1 MTGSVAG
8 SVPGLFLKLCLAAI
22 PLLGVAW
29 LLDGPHHIGIV
40 VLEPE
45 YVSVIVGL
53 AVAAGFLLKPYRG
66 EPGWLELSLGLVA
79 IASWWWGTWNYSGWL
94 LDIVNRG
101 PEKWLPGLV
110 AMLLMIEAMRRNCG
124 TAVAIVVSIF
134 LLYGLYGFA
143 LPGLFESVETRPAK
157 VIIYLY
163 SDSNAVPGLVITVG
177 ATIVLAFILM
187 GKVMEMSG
195 ASAFFTDTAMAL
207 LGHRRG
213 GPAKVA
219 VVASSIF
226 GTVNGT
232 TVGNIMTTGVIT
244 IPLMKRTGFP
254 PRYAAAIE
262 AVASNG
268 GQLAPPVMGTTAFLI
283 ANFLDI
289 SYTEV
294 VTAAIVPA
302 VIYYIVLFIQVDR
315 VAVRNGLEGLPRDEL
330 PKFRESVA
338 KGWIFLLPLA
348 LLMYFLFWLGY
359 NPGKSALYASAL
371 MLILGL
377 VRSRRLPDFAY
388 ASELIVGSARNM
400 VPLLLVCTGAGLI
413 IGVLNI
419 TGLGQSLVQSL
430 AHVGET
436 AGLLP
441 MLVVTAVIAI
451 FLGMGMPTAAVYIV
465 LSVIL
470 APAIVRM
477 GVPPMSAH
485 MFIFY
490 FGLLSMLTPPVAVA
504 SFVAAGLAGSDMWR
518 TGITGLK
525 LAASAYLLP
534 FLFVLNPALLMQG
547 SWSEIVIV
555 VITAIVSGGLLARAV
570 DPPEG
575 AGIWV
580 IVGSVLLFALALAVG
595 SSTIWIGTNTPL
607 ALLPSAM
614 VLAVPFILRSQTI
627 RTRLGID
634 S

>member
-1 MTGSVAG
+1 MAAAAA
-8 SVPGLFLKLCLAAI
+8 VPGYFLKACLAAI
-22 PLLGVAW
+22 PVLGVMW
-29 LLDGPHHIGIV
+29 LLDGPHHLGLV

-45 YVSVIVGL
+45 YVSVIAGL
-53 AVAAGFLLKPYRG
+53 SIAAGFMLKPYG
-66 EPGWLELSLGLVA
+66 KEPGWLELGLGLVA
-79 IASWWWGTWNYSGWL
+79 IACWWWGTWNYADWL
-94 LDIVNRG
+94 LDITNRG
-101 PEKWLPGLV
+101 PEKWLPGLLGMV
-110 AMLLMIEAMRRNCG
+110 LMVEAMRRNCG
-124 TAVAIVVSIF
+124 IAIAAVVTVF
-134 LLYGLYGFA
+134 FCYGLFGDA
-143 LPGLFESVETRPAK
+143 LPGLLESAEANPLK

-177 ATIVLAFILM
+177 ATIVLAFIMM

-195 ASAFFTDTAMAL
+195 ASSFFTDSAMAM

-226 GTVNGT
+226 GTINGT
-232 TVGNIMTTGVIT
+232 TVGNIMTTGIIT

-254 PRYAAAIE
+254 ARYAAAIE

-294 VTAAIVPA
+294 VLAAIVPA
-302 VIYYIVLFIQVDR
+302 LIYYIVLFMQVDR
-315 VAVRNGLEGLPRDEL
+315 VAARNGLAGLPRSEL
-330 PKFRESVA
+330 PKLRDALV
-338 KGWIFLLPLA
+338 KGWIFLFPLA
-348 LLMYFLFWLGY
+348 LLMYLLFWLGY
-359 NPGKSALYASAL
+359 NPGKSALYASGL
-371 MLILGL
+371 MLVLGL
-377 VRSRRLPDFAY
+377 GRDRRWPDLAFVA
-388 ASELIVGSARNM
+388 ELVIGGARNM
-400 VPLLLVCTGAGLI
+400 VPLLLVCTAAGLI

-430 AHVGET
+430 THVGAT
-436 AGLLP
+436 AGLLA
-441 MLVVTAVIAI
+441 MLMVTAVIAI

-470 APAIVRM
+470 APAIVKM
-477 GVPPMSAH
+477 GVPEMSAH

-518 TGITGLK
+518 TGVTGLK

-534 FLFVLNPALLMQG
+534 FLFVFNPALLMQG
-547 SWSEIVIV
+547 SWDRIVIV
-555 VITAIVSGGLLARAV
+555 VITAVVSGGILARAV

-575 AGIWV
+575 AGPWRLL
-580 IVGSVLLFALALAVG
+580 GSLALFALALVVG
-595 SSTIWIGTNTPL
+595 SATVWLGDDSLL
-607 ALLPSAM
+607 ALIPAA
-614 VLAVPFILRSQTI
+614 VVVAVPLSRSQAI
-627 RTRLGID
+627 RTRLGVR